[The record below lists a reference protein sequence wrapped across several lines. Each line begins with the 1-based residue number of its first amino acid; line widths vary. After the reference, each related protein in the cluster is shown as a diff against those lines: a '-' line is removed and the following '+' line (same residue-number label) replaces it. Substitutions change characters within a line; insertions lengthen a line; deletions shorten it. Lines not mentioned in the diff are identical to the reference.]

1 MALHKILRLDC
12 ILMSDYLTLQT
23 TLTKKTL
30 FLALAVACVCLAF
43 NQKAAAKGIAL
54 GSVFGVADFKVMAFL
69 LPRRLVSKSR
79 SSVYFGLICRLVLLS
94 IPLILAIKLPS
105 FNFAATVVGLLLMKA
120 AVFYH
125 FFLSKSSRPRV
136 GPSKGNSASQGDFD
150 RVRCSSS
157 SSMCG
162 AREKLST
169 ER

>member
-1 MALHKILRLDC
+1 
-12 ILMSDYLTLQT
+12 MSDYLTLQR
-23 TLTKKTL
+23 TLIKKTL
-30 FLALAVACVCLAF
+30 FFALAAACICLAL

-54 GSVFGVADFKVMAFL
+54 GSVFSVADFKLMALL
-69 LPRRLVSKSR
+69 LPRRLVGQSR
-79 SSVYFGLICRLVLLS
+79 RSVFFSLICRFVLLS

-105 FNFAATVVGLLLMKA
+105 INFAATVVGLLLMKA

-125 FFLSKSSRPRV
+125 FFLSKSSTPRV
-136 GPSKGNSASQGDFD
+136 GPSKGNSVSQGDFD